1 MDRLSED
8 FLKELFKSSLRSREI
23 LEVGRHHLKYSFLPS
38 EPYKQL
44 WKCIVDNYNA
54 TKKLPSF
61 GILAQQ
67 NSTDLPVIELI
78 GQVRKCE
85 VPDRELIIGQLENY
99 IKQAKFVDMYN
110 DLGDLY
116 NKGDKDT
123 AYHVLEK
130 AAKDLFDFSL
140 RDNYY
145 DKIFEGYNERFD
157 RRQLNKTDRDDDIV
171 KVPFG
176 IDELDRISRGGINA
190 GDTALFL
197 AQSGVGKSKFLKW
210 VGVNASRLGFKV
222 LHLQAEGTKKE
233 CLDLY
238 DATWTGC
245 QLHDVEFGNI
255 TSEVNAKIQ
264 NAIKNI
270 KSQGG
275 EIFVEAFEQF
285 GAASLQDI
293 RAIIEMIEKEHGK
306 MDLVLIDYFELFNP
320 GNGIRYKPSEERHR
334 REAIGDGIKNIAV
347 EFNTRIITCTQAS
360 TVSPDLLNDPNFT
373 MTRYNVS
380 EFKNVIKPFSFFIS
394 MNQTDDEK
402 RDNFMRL
409 YVDKLR
415 KYRSGQTI
423 RIFQNYDRERFY
435 DGRRTRQENLTRQY
449 EIETNE
455 NQAPQEN
462 N

>member
-8 FLKELFKSSLRSREI
+8 FLKELYKTSLRSREI
-23 LEVGRHHLKYSFLPS
+23 LEIAREFLKYSYLPS
-38 EPYKQL
+38 EPYKLL
-44 WKCIVDNYNA
+44 WKSIVENYNA

-67 NSTDLPVIELI
+67 NEVNGDVIKLI
-78 GQVRKCE
+78 GEVRKSE
-85 VPDRELIIGQLENY
+85 IPDRDLIISQFEDY

-110 DLGDLY
+110 SLGDLY
-116 NKGDKDT
+116 NEGNRDK
-123 AYHVLEK
+123 AYITLEK
-130 AAKDLFDFSL
+130 ASNDLFNFSL
-140 RDNYY
+140 KENY
-145 DKIFEGYNERFD
+145 FEKVFDGYNERFD
-157 RRQLNKTDRDDDIV
+157 RRQLNRMDRDDDIV

-176 IDELDRISRGGINA
+176 IDELDRISKGGINA

-197 AQSGVGKSKFLKW
+197 AQSGVGKSKLLKW
-210 VGVNASRLGFKV
+210 IGVNAARLGFKV

-245 QLHDVEFGNI
+245 HLHDVEFGNVSTEI
-255 TSEVNAKIQ
+255 NVKIQ
-264 NAIKNI
+264 QAIRNI
-270 KSQGG
+270 KGQGG

-285 GAASLQDI
+285 GSASLQNV
-293 RAIIEMIEKEHGK
+293 RTIIETLEKDHGK
-306 MDLVLIDYFELFNP
+306 MDLVLLDYFELFSP

-334 REAIGDGIKNIAV
+334 REAIGDSLKNIAV
-347 EFNTRIITCTQAS
+347 EFNTRIISATQAS
-360 TVSPDLLNDPNFT
+360 TVSPDLLNDSNFI

-394 MNQTDDEK
+394 MNQTEDEK
-402 RDNFMRL
+402 HDNFMRL

-415 KYRSGQTI
+415 KYRSGQVI

-435 DGRRTRQENLTRQY
+435 DGTKTRQENLTRQY
-449 EIETNE
+449 EVNNDDQETKD
-455 NQAPQEN
+455 
-462 N
+462 